1 MKLTN
6 AQMFESVEALSR
18 AQEEKGL
25 LGYAIA
31 VNLRRLSTELT
42 EYNRTRDALLAEHGT
57 EAGGGRY
64 NLTPDAAAAFYEAL
78 RPYEGI
84 ETDVAV
90 MQVPPDVFYGG
101 GLTSAQM
108 YALGWMAK
116 EVEAD
121 G

>member
-6 AQMFESVEALSR
+6 AQMFESVDALSR
-18 AQEEKGL
+18 AKEEKGL

-31 VNLRRLSTELT
+31 VNLRRLSTELI
-42 EYNRTRDALLAEHGT
+42 EYNRTRDALLAEHG
-57 EAGGGRY
+57 EDAGGGRY
-64 NLTPDAAAAFYEAL
+64 SLKAEAAAAFYEAL

-90 MQVPPDVFYGG
+90 MQVPLDVFCGG
-101 GLTSAQM
+101 GLTSGQM
-108 YALGWMAK
+108 YVLGWMVK

-121 G
+121 V

>member
-1 MKLTN
+1 MKMTN
-6 AQMFESVEALSR
+6 AQMFESAEALSR
-18 AQEEKGL
+18 ASEEKGL

-31 VNLRRLSTELT
+31 VNLRRLSTELV
-42 EYNRTRDALLAEHGT
+42 EYNRIRDALLAEHGT

-64 NLTPDAAAAFYEAL
+64 NLTPEGVRAFSEAL
-78 RPYEGI
+78 RPYEEV

-101 GLTSAQM
+101 GLTSGQM
-108 YALGWMAK
+108 FTLAWMTK
-116 EVEAD
+116 EVETD